1 MCVPHSDT
9 TRAFHWT
16 ESQFH
21 FFTAASEASH
31 YLAPVSLFSFTGL
44 LPALLTLATSTG
56 LLFLLLTRGQAALPA
71 VLRVSGSLGN
81 ILCPSVLRAFALGA
95 QSHALLGYPLGWSP
109 PTPSLSFPNFIFLP
123 ALDY

>member
-56 LLFLLLTRGQAALPA
+56 LLFLLLTRGQAALPGCA
-71 VLRVSGSLGN
+71 EGERVSGEHSLPQCSQS
-81 ILCPSVLRAFALGA
+81 LCPWGPVTCPPWLPSRMEP
-95 QSHALLGYPLGWSP
+95 SHSIPLIS
-109 PTPSLSFPNFIFLP
+109 
-123 ALDY
+123 